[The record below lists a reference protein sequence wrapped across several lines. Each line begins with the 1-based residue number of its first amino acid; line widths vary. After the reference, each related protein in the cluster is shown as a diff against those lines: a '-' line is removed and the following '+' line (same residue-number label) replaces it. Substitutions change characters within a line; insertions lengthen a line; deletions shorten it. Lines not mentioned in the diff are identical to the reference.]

1 VWTKSVLL
9 LDPTAIKAINTI
21 KYTTTIS
28 MENQE
33 NKVAKKKKKKSKNIR
48 AGRNQ
53 ISPNFADCIGTSCK

>member
-33 NKVAKKKKKKSKNIR
+33 NKVAKKKKKSKNIR

>member
-33 NKVAKKKKKKSKNIR
+33 NKVAKKKKRVKIYEQVEIKYL
-48 AGRNQ
+48 Q
-53 ISPNFADCIGTSCK
+53 ILLIV

>member
-33 NKVAKKKKKKSKNIR
+33 NKVAKKKKKE
-48 AGRNQ
+48 
-53 ISPNFADCIGTSCK
+53 

>member
-33 NKVAKKKKKKSKNIR
+33 NKVAKKKKKRVKIYEQVEIKYL
-48 AGRNQ
+48 Q
-53 ISPNFADCIGTSCK
+53 ILLIV